1 MATVA
6 ASSRKTSP
14 INLGL
19 GLSIYKQP
27 KSPGRGSPYWY
38 ARARVKV
45 GGRSLHIKSTGTS
58 DEALAKKRAQDL
70 LAELLVLQRT
80 GVPMADGRLSD
91 RPFRFDVIAD
101 EWLDSLL
108 NSAGEDERKLRR
120 YRDHRKVVFGSNGLG
135 PFFRHSDIRAITTKS
150 VHDFLEFAEK
160 HSRSG
165 SLKPTTKR
173 NLLSSLRAVLT
184 FALDMGL
191 LQRLPRFPT
200 IPMKDNPRAS
210 FTAAEYRRLG
220 AGCSLARDYHLVH
233 GEPERASQFEELRLF
248 IRFMVN
254 SFLRPSEWGDLRHR
268 DIEIVE
274 GDHPYLRIAVRKGK
288 TRQRKA
294 VTMPGAVAAYRRI
307 VKRNG
312 CDPDHHIFLPQ
323 YSNRSTALEVMR
335 DLFNEL
341 LDIVGLTYDSFGRKR
356 VLYSLRH
363 TALTLRVLN
372 GDNVDRMTLA
382 KNAGTSVRMLERFYC
397 NDLDPEAKIENLQSF
412 RR

>member
-1 MATVA
+1 MSTVPT
-6 ASSRKTSP
+6 SSRKTSP

-38 ARARVKV
+38 ARARVEV
-45 GGRSLHIKSTGTS
+45 GGRSVHIKSTGTS

-101 EWLDSLL
+101 DWLDSLL

-120 YRDHRKVVFGSNGLG
+120 YRDHKKVLLARNGLLA
-135 PFFRHSDIRAITTKS
+135 FFKRSDVRGITTKR
-150 VHDFLEFAEK
+150 VQDYIEFAEK
-160 HSRSG
+160 HSRSR

-191 LQRLPRFPT
+191 LQRLPRLPT

-210 FTAAEYRRLG
+210 FSAQEYRALG
-220 AGCSLARDYHLVH
+220 IGCRAHGRYLTLAGECD
-233 GEPERASQFEELRLF
+233 RALQFQELRDF
-248 IRFMVN
+248 IQFMVN
-254 SFLRPSEWGDLRHR
+254 AFLRPSEWGELKHR
-268 DIEIVE
+268 DIEIID

-294 VTMPGAVAAYRRI
+294 VTMPGAVYAYRRI

-312 CDPDHHIFLPQ
+312 CDPDEHVFLPQ
-323 YSNRSTALEVMR
+323 YANRATALEIMR
-335 DLFNEL
+335 DRFNEL
-341 LDIVGLTYDSFGRKR
+341 LDLIGLTFDSFGRKR
-356 VLYSLRH
+356 TLYSLRH

-397 NDLDPEAKIENLQSF
+397 SDLDPEAKIENLQSF